1 MIRFIALR
9 KVRLAAQ
16 PNLQELPTQ
25 VKQAAV
31 VKSASGVDEA
41 AMLQALGLR
50 YVPTGQSAP
59 YIEHHFQ
66 QLDFVGAYVVETTSP
81 EVAARARILLEP
93 DYVIIP
99 DVQLALP
106 RPTLLQRY
114 RRRPTPP
121 VQWPV
126 ESGIAE
132 AHKKDFLG
140 EGVMVGVL
148 DTGCDADHIELRH
161 KVVDFR
167 YVPLDPTSD
176 PVRACRGFDVDGHG
190 THVCGIIAGEHVG
203 IAPKVELMVASVI
216 ESETLRTSLERVV
229 IALDWML
236 SKFRL
241 EENLHKT
248 AIINMSLGFRDA
260 SITPEQFD
268 AILKGLKQILTTLV
282 IDFEVLPIVAVG
294 NDGPGTMRAP
304 AYFTESMSVGA
315 VDAFLRPAVFSGGGI
330 SPITRQVEP
339 DIVGYGVDIIS
350 SLERDVYNHSIY
362 ARMSGTSMAAPY
374 VTGIAA
380 LVASAN
386 PQLRGLSLRQ
396 YLTSQAL
403 NLNLPAERMGVGL
416 ARFTAP

>member
-9 KVRLAAQ
+9 KVPLAVQ
-16 PNLQELPTQ
+16 RNLQDLPAEA
-25 VKQAAV
+25 KRAAV
-31 VKSASGVDEA
+31 VKTASEMDES
-41 AMLQALGLR
+41 AMLQSLGLR

-59 YIEHHFQ
+59 YVEHHFQ
-66 QLDFVGAYVVETTSP
+66 QLDWVGAYVVETTSP
-81 EVAARARILLEP
+81 EVAARARVLLEP
-93 DYVIIP
+93 EYVIIP
-99 DVQLALP
+99 DIQLALP

-121 VQWPV
+121 ELWPV

-132 AHKKDFLG
+132 AHKKGFLG

-190 THVCGIIAGEHVG
+190 THVCGIIAGEHLG
-203 IAPKVELMVASVI
+203 IAPKVDLMVASVI

-241 EENLHKT
+241 EENLDKP

-260 SITPEQFD
+260 SITPDQFD
-268 AILKGLKQILTTLV
+268 GILKGLKQILTTLV
-282 IDFEVLPIVAVG
+282 IDFDVLPIVAVG
-294 NDGPGTMRAP
+294 NDGPDTMRAP

-315 VDAFLRPAVFSGGGI
+315 VDAMLRPAIFSGGGI
-330 SPITRQVEP
+330 SPVTRQVEP
-339 DIVGYGVDIIS
+339 DIVGYGIDIIS
-350 SLERDVYNHSIY
+350 SLERDIHNHSIY

-386 PQLRGLSLRQ
+386 PQLRGASLRQ

-403 NLNLPAERMGVGL
+403 NLNLPAERVGVGL
-416 ARFTAP
+416 ARFIAP

>member
-1 MIRFIALR
+1 
-9 KVRLAAQ
+9 
-16 PNLQELPTQ
+16 
-25 VKQAAV
+25 
-31 VKSASGVDEA
+31 
-41 AMLQALGLR
+41 
-50 YVPTGQSAP
+50 
-59 YIEHHFQ
+59 
-66 QLDFVGAYVVETTSP
+66 VGAYVVETTSP
-81 EVAARARILLEP
+81 EVAARARVLLEP
-93 DYVIIP
+93 EYVIIP
-99 DVQLALP
+99 DIQLALP

-114 RRRPTPP
+114 RRRPTQPDL
-121 VQWPV
+121 WPL

-132 AHKKDFLG
+132 AHKKGFLG

-167 YVPLDPTSD
+167 YIPLDPTSD
-176 PVRACRGFDVDGHG
+176 PVRICRGFDVDGHG

-241 EENLHKT
+241 EENLDKT

-260 SITPEQFD
+260 SITPDQFD
-268 AILKGLKQILTTLV
+268 GILKGLKQILTTLV
-282 IDFEVLPIVAVG
+282 VDFDVLPIVAVG
-294 NDGPGTMRAP
+294 NDGPDTMRAP

-315 VDAFLRPAVFSGGGI
+315 VDALLRPAIFSGGGI

-339 DIVGYGVDIIS
+339 DIVGYGIDIIS
-350 SLERDVYNHSIY
+350 SLERDIHNRSIY

-386 PQLRGLSLRQ
+386 PHLRGASLRQ

-403 NLNLPAERMGVGL
+403 NLNLPAERVGVGL
-416 ARFTAP
+416 ARFIAP